1 MKVKVKIWLRRATCY
16 GGCWC
21 SLVTGKSLALK
32 KVGNGKVMGTLA
44 WLFVGELVSLKKSL
58 YLELRLLILRHAFSR
73 WFTLLNLP
81 LLGQHIILSLRHLIR
96 LLMLRIIRASVWINI
111 MWLHVLT
118 IDNSSMCWIGI
129 PHPILAKSRFSEIS
143 LKCCVGKPSCLL
155 LEFL

>member
-1 MKVKVKIWLRRATCY
+1 MKVKVGLRRTTCY

-32 KVGNGKVMGTLA
+32 EVGNGEVMGTLT

-96 LLMLRIIRASVWINI
+96 LLMLRIIRASMWVNI

-129 PHPILAKSRFSEIS
+129 AHPILAKSRFSEIS
-143 LKCCVGKPSCLL
+143 LKCCVSKPSCLL